1 MFLLQAFESSIISA
15 RNELAVYNNIQNSCR
30 RKLETFPTT
39 LEEDKAILADATAE
53 SSFRLLLAVQVR
65 IEDKQVFAG
74 VIDTIEQ
81 WKHVLA
87 TCPEK
92 YPPSTTRL

>member
-1 MFLLQAFESSIISA
+1 MLIALVIFLSSCVA
-15 RNELAVYNNIQNSCR
+15 ANR
-30 RKLETFPTT
+30 
-39 LEEDKAILADATAE
+39 LEEDKAILAGATAE
-53 SSFRLLLAVQVR
+53 SNFRLLLAVQVR

-92 YPPSTTRL
+92 YPPSTTRS